1 MAALKTADIRN
12 MSVEERNQK
21 LKELRDELM
30 HERGVSA
37 MGGAPSSPGA
47 IRALRLN
54 IAEICPVCGLPK
66 ELCMCEEIAREQ
78 QTVRI
83 SIDSRRYG
91 KTVTVIDGID
101 ENDIDIGD
109 LAKQLKNKCAA
120 GGTCKDGRI
129 ELQGDH
135 KKRVKT
141 VLEEMGFRTEVR

>member
-1 MAALKTADIRN
+1 M
-12 MSVEERNQK
+12 
-21 LKELRDELM
+21 
-30 HERGVSA
+30 
-37 MGGAPSSPGA
+37 
-47 IRALRLN
+47 
-54 IAEICPVCGLPK
+54 AEICPVCGLPK

-109 LAKQLKNKCAA
+109 LAKQLKNRCAA
-120 GGTCKDGRI
+120 VGTCKDGRI

-135 KKRVKT
+135 KKKVKA

>member
-1 MAALKTADIRN
+1 
-12 MSVEERNQK
+12 MS
-21 LKELRDELM
+21 
-30 HERGVSA
+30 
-37 MGGAPSSPGA
+37 
-47 IRALRLN
+47 
-54 IAEICPVCGLPK
+54 EICPKFGLPK

-78 QTVRI
+78 QSVRI

-101 ENDIDIGD
+101 GNDIDIVD
-109 LAKQLKNKCAA
+109 LAKTLKSRCAA

-135 KKRVKT
+135 KKKVKL